1 MQLAGFPFLATEGK
15 RGILGVVMPIHHRA
29 IVIGSLAFAV
39 AGCDAVLGS
48 TVPGG
53 PGSSQEGVRGGSAEQ
68 PSTSTRFRRLTH
80 SQWEKTIADLFFLDE
95 ETELTTEFRSDPRQ
109 SGYLF
114 EGNGE
119 ALEIDP
125 TLWSAY
131 QRAASQIAER
141 VTNDS
146 ADLSAIMP
154 ANADSESDEQRAES
168 FIIEFGARAFR
179 RPLQKDEVQSYM
191 ALYQAGLSSYADQ
204 SGFSGGI
211 RLVLEGMLQSPHFL
225 YLVESST
232 AEVDGLIPLNGH
244 ERAVRLSYF
253 LWGTMPD
260 AELFA
265 AAADGSLDTEA
276 GVRAQAQRMLR
287 DERARDVFVHFFD
300 KVLDVERY
308 EAIAPSD
315 NLFPDVTDKLSE
327 FAMEET
333 RQFVEREM
341 FEGSGT
347 LRDLLLSTTT
357 YVNSDLADI
366 YGLDGTYGADF
377 VEAAL
382 DPAERSGVLT
392 QIGFLAAHA
401 TSRDPDPIHRGVF
414 VAKRLSCLT
423 KSAPPD
429 NVPPLPDPEGK
440 SNRQL
445 VEEHTE
451 APGTSCRNCHSVWI
465 NDFGFPF
472 ESYDAVGGYRT
483 MDGDHPV
490 DPSGNPPIDGEE
502 VQVGNA
508 RDLSS
513 ALADSEQYH
522 ECMAGHLIAFAQA
535 RPDTDD
541 DQAIIEG
548 LGELSRK
555 DAVPFEQ
562 LMEEMAVAVSFLN
575 RAVEEE

>member
-1 MQLAGFPFLATEGK
+1 MSL
-15 RGILGVVMPIHHRA
+15 HHRA
-29 IVIGSLAFAV
+29 VVIGSLAFAV

-48 TVPGG
+48 TVPGS
-53 PGSSQEGVRGGSAEQ
+53 GSLEDGLTGGTVDQ

-80 SQWEKTIADLFFLDE
+80 SQWEKTIVDLFFFDDE
-95 ETELTTEFRSDPRQ
+95 TRLSTEFRADPRQ

-119 ALEIDP
+119 ALEVDP

-141 VTNDS
+141 VTSDS
-146 ADLSAIMP
+146 AELAAVMPEDAASA
-154 ANADSESDEQRAES
+154 SDAERAKS
-168 FIIEFGARAFR
+168 FITQFGARAFR
-179 RPLQKDEVQSYM
+179 RPLEKQEVQSYM
-191 ALYQAGLSSYADQ
+191 ELYQTGLSSYADQ
-204 SGFSGGI
+204 SGFSAGI
-211 RLVLEGMLQSPHFL
+211 RLVLEAMLQSPHFL

-232 AEVDGLIPLNGH
+232 LEVDGLVPLSGH
-244 ERAVRLSYF
+244 ERAARLSYF

-265 AAADGSLDTEA
+265 AAADGTLDTEA
-276 GVRAQAQRMLR
+276 GVRAQAQRMLK

-308 EAIAPSD
+308 EAISPSD
-315 NLFPDVTDKLSE
+315 NLFPDVTERLSE
-327 FAMEET
+327 FALEET
-333 RQFVEREM
+333 HQFVEREM

-357 YVNSDLADI
+357 FVNADLAAI
-366 YGLDGTYGADF
+366 YGLDGSFGEEF
-377 VEAAL
+377 EEASL
-382 DPAERSGVLT
+382 NPEERSGVLT
-392 QIGFLAAHA
+392 QVGFLAGHA

-414 VAKRLSCLT
+414 VAKQLSCLT

-451 APGTSCRNCHSVWI
+451 AKGTSCRNCHSVWI

-472 ESYDAVGGYRT
+472 ESYDAIGAYRT
-483 MDGDHPV
+483 MDGEHPV

-502 VQVGNA
+502 VQVESA
-508 RDLSS
+508 VELSQ
-513 ALADSEQYH
+513 ALAESEQYH
-522 ECMAGHLIAFAQA
+522 DCMAGHLVAFAQA

-541 DQAIIEG
+541 DRPIIDA
-548 LGELSRK
+548 LGDLSRT

-562 LMEEMAVAVSFLN
+562 LMVEMAVAVSFLN
-575 RAVEEE
+575 RAVEEK